1 MSNCS
6 VRKDI
11 YRLNTCM
18 RYIILKDD
26 LDKNVIVDTCTDD
39 IIGKVRNTKIAL
51 RLCQKLN
58 RAVKEERLSAKI
70 H

>member
-1 MSNCS
+1 
-6 VRKDI
+6 
-11 YRLNTCM
+11 M

>member
-1 MSNCS
+1 
-6 VRKDI
+6 
-11 YRLNTCM
+11 M
-18 RYIILKDD
+18 RYIILNDD
-26 LDKNVIVDTCTDD
+26 LGKHIIVDTLTDD
-39 IIGKVRNTKIAL
+39 IIGKIRNQKIAL